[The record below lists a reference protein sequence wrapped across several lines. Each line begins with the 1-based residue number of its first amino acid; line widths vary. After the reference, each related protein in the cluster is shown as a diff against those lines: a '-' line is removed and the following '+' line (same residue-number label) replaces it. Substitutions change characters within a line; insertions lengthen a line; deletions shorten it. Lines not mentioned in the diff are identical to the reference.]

1 MIIIFYQDFSSK
13 VTRKLYYIV
22 NIIIK
27 LHRSLSTTDFLL
39 GLFKMLRILV
49 CSPTPLPSFQE
60 TYTVQRYTRQELQ
73 GLGIKMD
80 DECYDNPVYS
90 CTPHYPTEFS
100 AAVPYH
106 EQQPHHHHH
115 HHPQHHQ
122 PQAPHHQSYFPT
134 ESAPTPTTAVVP
146 PSNHRQDPSYGVA
159 VTMPMVYGPPSAIA
173 TPVVPTDLCPNVDT
187 VVIGTTRPR
196 RASLPTQRSES
207 AR

>member
-1 MIIIFYQDFSSK
+1 
-13 VTRKLYYIV
+13 
-22 NIIIK
+22 
-27 LHRSLSTTDFLL
+27 
-39 GLFKMLRILV
+39 MLRIFV

-90 CTPHYPTEFS
+90 CTPTHYPTEFS

-106 EQQPHHHHH
+106 EQQPQQHHH

-122 PQAPHHQSYFPT
+122 PHHQSYFPT
-134 ESAPTPTTAVVP
+134 ESAPTPTTVVP

>member
-1 MIIIFYQDFSSK
+1 
-13 VTRKLYYIV
+13 
-22 NIIIK
+22 
-27 LHRSLSTTDFLL
+27 
-39 GLFKMLRILV
+39 MLRIFV

-90 CTPHYPTEFS
+90 CTPTHYPTEYS

-106 EQQPHHHHH
+106 EQPQHPH

-122 PQAPHHQSYFPT
+122 PHHHQSYFPT
-134 ESAPTPTTAVVP
+134 ESAPTPATAVVP

-173 TPVVPTDLCPNVDT
+173 SVATPVVPNDLCPNVDT
-187 VVIGTTRPR
+187 VVIGTNRPR

>member
-1 MIIIFYQDFSSK
+1 MLCIF
-13 VTRKLYYIV
+13 
-22 NIIIK
+22 
-27 LHRSLSTTDFLL
+27 
-39 GLFKMLRILV
+39 V

-60 TYTVQRYTRQELQ
+60 TYTQRYTRQELQ
-73 GLGIKMD
+73 SLGIKMG

-90 CTPHYPTEFS
+90 CTPHYPTDFS

-106 EQQPHHHHH
+106 EQQPQQQH

-122 PQAPHHQSYFPT
+122 QQAPHHHQSYFPT

-159 VTMPMVYGPPSAIA
+159 VTMPMVYGAPSVIA
-173 TPVVPTDLCPNVDT
+173 SVGTPAGIPADLCPNVDT
-187 VVIGTTRPR
+187 SVIIGTTRPR